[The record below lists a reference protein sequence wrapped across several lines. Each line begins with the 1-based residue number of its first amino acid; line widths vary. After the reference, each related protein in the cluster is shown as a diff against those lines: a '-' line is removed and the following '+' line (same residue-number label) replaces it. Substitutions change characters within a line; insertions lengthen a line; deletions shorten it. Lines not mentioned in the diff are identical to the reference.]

1 MSELQRLPSVNTS
14 KPSTKGVRM
23 GNICN
28 RSPDMI
34 KQADAQKLSVQGNG
48 RFNMGANLLEAPQM
62 DLAAEA
68 GERE

>member
-1 MSELQRLPSVNTS
+1 
-14 KPSTKGVRM
+14 M

-48 RFNMGANLLEAPQM
+48 RFNMGANLLEAPEM
-62 DLAAEA
+62 AMARKR

>member
-1 MSELQRLPSVNTS
+1 
-14 KPSTKGVRM
+14 
-23 GNICN
+23 
-28 RSPDMI
+28 MI
-34 KQADAQKLSVQGNG
+34 KQADAQKLSVKGNG